1 MAAVCT
7 GLLLTFV
14 ACEPEGTTEPD
25 ESEKP
30 PLASA
35 PGDRLL
41 VVNANLRESHPNWP
55 DDIRAQDR
63 LLDLE
68 SMQELTN
75 FANHVR
81 EHVPYAPDILLLQE
95 VIGPSAEQTAKEL
108 QATLHRPYRAIV
120 MGEGS
125 NLVGPKGDD
134 YKHKRNTAVIIDE
147 SRIALDREL
156 GIYNVGDEAGRRAAR
171 GASHCSGT
179 GVRTPSTSR
188 IRIDHR
194 GHECALVNHVSL
206 RLYRS
211 CCRATHGL
219 GQARRRPS
227 WPLAFRR
234 SISASWLGSSMR
246 PVAGPS
252 RRHSIVGNLRLGG
265 PSPPGKTRIE
275 IAFTSRIATRQR
287 SMVDRSRIGRAPLG
301 GSTSFSRERKFSM
314 PRGPST
320 TTLRCSP
327 PDSSRT
333 TSTTSP
339 C

>member
-147 SRIALDREL
+147 SRIALIGSSGFTTLEMKP
-156 GIYNVGDEAGRRAAR
+156 GDEPPEEPRIAQEQAYALLRRRGSGLNIAVMSVHWSTTYHFASIEAA
-171 GASHCSGT
+171 A
-179 GVRTPSTSR
+179 VRR
-188 IRIDHR
+188 MDW
-194 GHECALVNHVSL
+194 AK
-206 RLYRS
+206 
-211 CCRATHGL
+211 
-219 GQARRRPS
+219 RRRPS

-287 SMVDRSRIGRAPLG
+287 SMVDRSRIGRALLG